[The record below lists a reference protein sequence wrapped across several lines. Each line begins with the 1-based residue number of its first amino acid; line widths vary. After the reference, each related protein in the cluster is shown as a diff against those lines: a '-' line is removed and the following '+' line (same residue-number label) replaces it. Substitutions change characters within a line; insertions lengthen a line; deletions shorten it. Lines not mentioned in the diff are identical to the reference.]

1 MYTFGRTSVTPN
13 NTTFHLKVRRCG
25 LFLNINKIIKM
36 SIANKQVDVIL
47 LMTVNGGWFT
57 AVVFRDGVP
66 EMVATS

>member
-1 MYTFGRTSVTPN
+1 
-13 NTTFHLKVRRCG
+13 
-25 LFLNINKIIKM
+25 M

-57 AVVFRDGVP
+57 TVVFRDGVP

>member
-1 MYTFGRTSVTPN
+1 
-13 NTTFHLKVRRCG
+13 
-25 LFLNINKIIKM
+25 M